1 MLSVVERSIFQ
12 NSHHLHDDH
21 PWLQRVTYRDQH
33 KMALEQTLF
42 LDSAIRDWVL
52 VPILVVMI
60 LVGVL
65 RHNVISLLNSA
76 PKSVSAP
83 ALREQ

>member
-1 MLSVVERSIFQ
+1 
-12 NSHHLHDDH
+12 
-21 PWLQRVTYRDQH
+21 
-33 KMALEQTLF
+33 MALEQSLF

-52 VPILVVMI
+52 IPILVVMI

-76 PKSVSAP
+76 PKSLAAP